1 MEDRLLVR
9 LCKEGSTDAF
19 RQIYEKYREHLV
31 TLAIALSHDV
41 SVAEDAVQDTFVA
54 FAEDL
59 ANFELR
65 SNLKGYLL
73 TCVANRVRD
82 IMRRTERVIAFDE
95 KMPKP
100 VNLTDPGKVIVCNE
114 ELEQLSSALAT
125 LPNEQREVIALHVLG
140 QAKFKYI
147 AESLALSVN
156 TVKGRYRYG
165 IQKLKSILD
174 SEIRK

>member
-9 LCKEGSTDAF
+9 LCKEGNREAF

-31 TLAIALSHDV
+31 TLSVALSHDI

-65 SNLKGYLL
+65 SNLKGYLS
-73 TCVANRVRD
+73 TCVANRLRD
-82 IMRRTERVIAFDE
+82 IMRRMERIMAFDE

-100 VNLTDPGKVIVCNE
+100 RNLTDPSKVIVCNE

-125 LPNEQREVIALHVLG
+125 LPHEQREVIVLHVLS
-140 QAKFKYI
+140 QVKFKYI
-147 AESLALSVN
+147 ARSLGLSVN

-165 IQKLKSILD
+165 VQKLKSILD
-174 SEIRK
+174 SEIEK

>member
-19 RQIYEKYREHLV
+19 RQIYENYRELLV

-65 SNLKGYLL
+65 SNLRGYLS

-82 IMRRTERVIAFDE
+82 IVRRTVRVVAFDE
-95 KMPKP
+95 KMLKPKH
-100 VNLTDPGKVIVCNE
+100 LTDPSKVIVCNE

-125 LPNEQREVIALHVLG
+125 LPREQREVIVLHVIG
-140 QAKFKYI
+140 RVKFKYI
-147 AESLALSVN
+147 AESLELSVN

-165 IQKLKSILD
+165 IRKLKSILD